1 MRWPTWDRAAPSPPA
16 GLDTISRT
24 NNFAVWSKNPS
35 TCQTQAGLWGP
46 AWHLHWKARSFSF
59 SANPTSCK
67 MQAEPSFRERD
78 ASKPPPLH
86 PETISCPSVWD
97 QPGLSGKPGAWEREM
112 RSPTGKA
119 VLGKQSSADKRPTR
133 RAMGSSA
140 GSPTG
145 GTGSARQL
153 SPSSKEEAGN
163 QSNPCI
169 SAWEQAPGWS
179 SAGGLRSPS

>member
-35 TCQTQAGLWGP
+35 TCQTQACLWGP
-46 AWHLHWKARSFSF
+46 AWHLHWKAHSFFF

-67 MQAEPSFRERD
+67 MQAEPSFREKD
-78 ASKPPPLH
+78 ASKPLPH

-97 QPGLSGKPGAWEREM
+97 QPGLSREPGAREREM

-119 VLGKQSSADKRPTR
+119 VLVKQSSADDGKLSGVTDWGDRLC
-133 RAMGSSA
+133 SA
-140 GSPTG
+140 ALPLLQG
-145 GTGSARQL
+145 GGWKS
-153 SPSSKEEAGN
+153 
-163 QSNPCI
+163 
-169 SAWEQAPGWS
+169 EQPLYLCLGE
-179 SAGGLRSPS
+179 GT